1 MDFSVKKEFE
11 KIKNSFKRFK
21 KDINNIKKEI
31 VDLKKIKDFDTKLA
45 NKEMLE
51 ISKLKDEIKFLKK
64 VLYSMQT
71 KEEIVMPKEKEEII
85 GNKITLKT
93 HYSSCPYSKKITPEN
108 MIIFSSIE
116 ESKKKGYSLCT
127 CILNKK

>member
-1 MDFSVKKEFE
+1 MDFSIKKEFE
-11 KIKNSFKRFK
+11 KVKNSFKKFK
-21 KDINNIKKEI
+21 KDIINIKKEI
-31 VDLKKIKDFDTKLA
+31 IELKKIKDINTKLS

-64 VLYSMQT
+64 VIYSMQT
-71 KEEIVMPKEKEEII
+71 KEEIILPKEKEEII
-85 GNKITLKT
+85 GNKITLKS
-93 HYSSCPYSKKITPEN
+93 HYSSCPFSKKISPEN

-116 ESKKKGYSLCT
+116 ESRKNGYSPCT